1 MPRVRPGC
9 AILSPWPIFLDARM
23 AEEMHPAWE
32 EVVDDLDEEG
42 AGSSSSKNATAR
54 LGAGG
59 CATACR

>member
-1 MPRVRPGC
+1 
-9 AILSPWPIFLDARM
+9 M